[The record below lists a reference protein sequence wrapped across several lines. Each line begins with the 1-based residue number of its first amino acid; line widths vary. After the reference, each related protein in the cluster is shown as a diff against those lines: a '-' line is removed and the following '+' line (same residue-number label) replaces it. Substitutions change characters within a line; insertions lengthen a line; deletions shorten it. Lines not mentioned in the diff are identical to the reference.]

1 MSRIMVAN
9 RDKRAEKMCTFY
21 GVIMYT
27 KAHFPSLFPPFC
39 ALIFLDIGSSMV
51 SYEFRHR
58 SK

>member
-1 MSRIMVAN
+1 MVVD
-9 RDKRAEKMCTFY
+9 RDKRAEKMCAFY

-27 KAHFPSLFPPFC
+27 KAHFPPLFPLFY
-39 ALIFLDIGSSMV
+39 ALIFLDIGSIMV

>member
-1 MSRIMVAN
+1 MVAN
-9 RDKRAEKMCTFY
+9 RNNRAEKMCTFY

-27 KAHFPSLFPPFC
+27 KAHFPFLFPSFY
-39 ALIFLDIGSSMV
+39 ALIFLDIGSIMV